1 MKANQNSI
9 LMIGHDEHLLATRQW
24 VLQSRGY
31 RVITLV
37 GLARFAAIPQT
48 PPIRLLLLCHSL
60 SEDEGEAAMVLAEAR
75 WPGIQGLTLGAEISR
90 APSGLLG
97 QLLHT
102 MDGPAKLVAMV
113 GELIGNAPQ
122 VPVDSRT

>member
-1 MKANQNSI
+1 MKVNPNSI
-9 LMIGHDEHLLATRQW
+9 LLYGRDEHLLATRQW

-31 RVITLV
+31 RVLTLV
-37 GLARFAAIPQT
+37 DLSAFAAIPQD
-48 PPIRLLLLCHSL
+48 PPIRLVLLCHSL
-60 SEDEGEAAMVLAEAR
+60 SEDECEAAMLLAEAR
-75 WPGIQGLTLGAEISR
+75 WPGIQSLTLGAEAGR

-113 GELIGNAPQ
+113 GQLMGSSPQ
-122 VPVDSRT
+122 MREASRS